1 MRVKNEI
8 VTFNIKKSMKSKYSR
23 NAYLYCADHTAKLV
37 LEQWVDTVDH
47 DRKLVEA
54 EKGDSNEVREVSFYP
69 RPEPVEPLEWKALEK
84 ILKPSSVEPPK
95 LELKELPKHL
105 KYAFLQENNQLPV
118 VISFALSAT
127 EKARL
132 LEKKGWMI
140 VVKNGRNKL
149 IPQRIVTG
157 WRVCI
162 DYRKL
167 NNVSQ
172 KYHFPLWFVDQMLE
186 RLAGHEYYCFL
197 DGFSEYF
204 QIPIALEDQEKT
216 TFTFLSFDYCLQN
229 LERMLKRCDETNLVL
244 NWEKCH
250 FMVKEGIILGHK
262 VSGLG
267 IKVDKA
273 KFKA

>member
-1 MRVKNEI
+1 MEAMIHMPKGANIVKGLLSHKEKLEKHDGSSSSRYATNAQRARDYKTVFDKENADVGPSLDSNKLTELSMRVKNEI

-132 LEKKGWMI
+132 LEVLRDYKGAI
-140 VVKNGRNKL
+140 
-149 IPQRIVTG
+149 T
-157 WRVCI
+157 
-162 DYRKL
+162 
-167 NNVSQ
+167 
-172 KYHFPLWFVDQMLE
+172 
-186 RLAGHEYYCFL
+186 
-197 DGFSEYF
+197 
-204 QIPIALEDQEKT
+204 
-216 TFTFLSFDYCLQN
+216 
-229 LERMLKRCDETNLVL
+229 
-244 NWEKCH
+244 
-250 FMVKEGIILGHK
+250 
-262 VSGLG
+262 
-267 IKVDKA
+267 
-273 KFKA
+273 